1 MKRLF
6 FAMLLWVSTLT
17 LWAVPAKRITMRV
30 EQPDG
35 TVLTLT
41 QRGDEHFHYLLTEDG
56 VMVKSNGQ
64 GYYYADMADGRIVA
78 TKYLAHG
85 SEARSYEEKCFVEAL
100 PSVSRLHVL
109 AMQQGS
115 MAQRARAARAPQR
128 AGEVATTGEVHIP
141 VLLVQYSDMKFF
153 AADPKAQF
161 EGHING
167 DDYKDEGGYGSV
179 KEYFEDQSE
188 GKFTPKFEIIGPID
202 LPNKMVYYG
211 GNDENG
217 NDQRPQEMI
226 EEACRRA
233 NTVTDF
239 SKFDNNGDGYV
250 DIVYVIY
257 AGYGEAS
264 NTARLADAI
273 WPHQWYVSK
282 DITLDG
288 VKIAKYAC
296 NNERDGW
303 EGEVLDGIGT
313 FCHEFS
319 HCLGLPDFYPT
330 DESNSNGFG
339 MESWSLMH
347 YGCYNNNG
355 HTPCGYTGYEKDFL
369 GWKNLIVLEEPA
381 DVTLTALSEGG
392 DAYKIVNDANSNEYY
407 IVENHQRT
415 RWDTYAPAEGMLVI
429 HVDYL
434 ESAWQNNA
442 VNNAPT
448 HQRMTIIP
456 ADNKL
461 TRNTQ
466 SGDTYPGTTG
476 NTELTSTSTPAA
488 IVYADEYMGKD
499 ITGITAE
506 GDVVKFSFMK
516 EALPVPTLNAPVG
529 VTENAFTVTWQD
541 LPGIKEYELQLDMLE
556 ENPYMLDE
564 DFENVDKGNSDIGT
578 ILDSYT
584 NQAGWYGQG
593 VFGLDG
599 AICIGSSTAPGA
611 VMTPD
616 IACDSTRFTVIFSV
630 RKSAEDDRD
639 AYMIMGVGDDSWGNR
654 LWSAYGIPVDDH
666 EWLHYFVVMDTI
678 GNNSFIYMDTRDDE
692 ETATKESTRA
702 DLDYIYILPGDRTA
716 ELLGDSNE
724 DSGDEGSEAPKR
736 AKYRQLQPVRMT
748 QASATR
754 MAPAM
759 RAPQATSEER
769 GTQEKRY
776 YVTTIHTLRTD
787 GDSCRFE
794 NLDGGL
800 YRTSVRSVRD
810 SVYSRYSNV
819 VEVELVDSMLPQV
832 DAEVEYEIN
841 NDSLYFVT
849 GDSTISIYYTLDG
862 TTPTAYSHHYEA
874 PLTLTEKSTLYYVVR
889 KEGYRRSPYYR
900 IKNWFEADGITYRI
914 ESTVTPRVRVSE
926 TDGGNTARSYSG
938 HVTIADE
945 VDYDSIVFTISGID
959 NRAFSNATQLRS
971 IAVSG
976 AALQSVGKELF
987 HGCTSLNA
995 VVWDTELPIAAD
1007 LFDNTSYQ
1015 NLLIYVGEKGEF
1027 AHPLISEK
1035 RMTLVENGQ
1044 ADTLKLAANFPFY
1057 APRTFTAKHV
1067 SYERIFMQTT
1077 GLGSAAGWEAITL
1090 PYDVQRFVHSVK
1102 ADVAPFGCDAT
1113 NHFWLAKYEADG
1125 FVAATQMAANV
1136 PYIIAMPNNTEYGNS
1151 SLRGA
1156 VAFVA
1161 DDVTID
1167 ATDNVVGCQGRNF
1180 SLVPSYDIITPS
1192 ADVYA
1197 LNVGN
1202 KFGSYSAGSVFVPAK
1217 YNVTPFSAY
1226 ITAATGIQGAPLFRI
1241 QMQDEAEE
1249 DVAYD
1254 FTVVV
1259 NGDIVYVTLPEA
1271 RSINVYDMVGRK
1283 VCTID
1288 GKEGVNEITHLSE
1301 GIYMIEKTK
1310 VYVKR

>member
-6 FAMLLWVSTLT
+6 LAMMLCVSTLT
-17 LWAVPAKRITMRV
+17 MWAVPAKRITMRV

-41 QRGDEHFHYLLTEDG
+41 QRGDEHFHYLMTEDG
-56 VMVKSNGQ
+56 VVVKANGN
-64 GYYYADMADGRIVA
+64 GYYYADIADGKIVA
-78 TKYLAHG
+78 TKRLAHG
-85 SEARSYEEKCFVEAL
+85 SEARSHEEKNFVEAL
-100 PSVSRLHVL
+100 PGVDQLHAL
-109 AMQQGS
+109 AMQQGDV
-115 MAQRARAARAPQR
+115 AQRARAARAPQR

-153 AADPKAQF
+153 SADPKAQF

-188 GKFTPKFEIIGPID
+188 GKFIPKFEIIGPID

-217 NDQRPQEMI
+217 NDQRSQEMI
-226 EEACRRA
+226 EEACKRA
-233 NTVTDF
+233 DAETDF

-264 NTARLADAI
+264 NTAQLADAI

-282 DITLDG
+282 DLQLDG

-330 DESNSNGFG
+330 DDSNGFG

-355 HTPCGYTGYEKDFL
+355 HTPCGYTGYEKEFL
-369 GWKNLIVLEEPA
+369 GWKDMIVLEDPA

-392 DAYKIVNDANSNEYY
+392 DAYKIVNDANANEYY

-415 RWDTYAPAEGMLVI
+415 KWDAYIPAEGMLVI

-434 ESAWQNNA
+434 ESAWQNNT
-442 VNNAPT
+442 VNNNPSR
-448 HQRMTIIP
+448 QRMTIIP

-461 TRNTQ
+461 TKSTQ
-466 SGDTYPGTTG
+466 SGDTYPGTSN
-476 NTELTSTSTPAA
+476 NTELTATSTPAA
-488 IVYADEYMGKD
+488 TVYADEYMGKD

-516 EALPVPTLNAPVG
+516 GALPVPTLNAPTE
-529 VTENAFTVTWQD
+529 VTESAFSVTWTD
-541 LPGIKEYELQLDMLE
+541 LPGIKEYEVQLDMLE

-564 DFENVDKGNSDIGT
+564 DFEKVKKGNSDIGT

-599 AICIGSSTAPGA
+599 AVRIGSASSRGA
-611 VMTPD
+611 ILTPR
-616 IACDSTRFTVIFSV
+616 IASDSTHFTVLFSV
-630 RKSAEDDRD
+630 RKSEATDKD
-639 AYMIMGVGDDSWGNR
+639 AFMIMAVTDEAWGDGMFG
-654 LWSAYGIPVDDH
+654 YGIPVDDH

-678 GNNSFIYMDTRDDE
+678 GNNSCIYMDTRDNEQTDL
-692 ETATKESTRA
+692 KESTRV
-702 DLDYIYILPGDRTA
+702 DLDYIYILPGDRTE
-716 ELLGDSNE
+716 ELLGDGDD
-724 DSGDEGSEAPKR
+724 DSGDEGSAAPKR
-736 AKYRQLQPVRMT
+736 TKYRQLQPARIP

-754 MAPAM
+754 MAM
-759 RAPQATSEER
+759 QTSRAASEER
-769 GTQEKRY
+769 STQEKRY

-800 YRTSVRSVRD
+800 YRATVRSVRD
-810 SVYSRYSNV
+810 SVYSRYSNA

-832 DAEVEYEIN
+832 DVEVEYEIN
-841 NDSLYFVT
+841 NDSLYFVAS
-849 GDSTISIYYTLDG
+849 DSTISIYYTLDG
-862 TTPTAYSHHYEA
+862 TTPTAYSYHYEG

-889 KEGYRRSPYYR
+889 KEGHRRSPYYR
-900 IKNWFEADGITYRI
+900 IRNWFEADGATYRI
-914 ESTVTPRVRVSE
+914 ESTVTPRVKVSE
-926 TDGGNTARSYSG
+926 TEGGNAANSYSG
-938 HVTIADE
+938 HITIADE
-945 VDYDSIVFTISGID
+945 VIYDTIAFAISGID
-959 NRAFSNATQLRS
+959 DRAFSNATQLRS
-971 IAVSG
+971 ITVSG
-976 AALQSVGKELF
+976 AALESIGHELF
-987 HGCTSLNA
+987 YGCSALNA
-995 VVWDTELPIAAD
+995 VVWDTDLPITAD

-1015 NLLIYVGEKGEF
+1015 NLLIYVDEKGEF
-1027 AHPLISEK
+1027 AHPLIGEK
-1035 RMTLVENGQ
+1035 RITLVENGQ

-1057 APRTFTAKHV
+1057 APRSFTAKHV
-1067 SYERIFMQTT
+1067 SYERTFTQTT
-1077 GLGSAAGWEAITL
+1077 GMGSAAGWEAITL

-1113 NHFWLAKYEADG
+1113 NLFWLAKYENSG
-1125 FVAATQMAANV
+1125 FVAATQMTANI

-1151 SLRGA
+1151 SLNGT
-1156 VAFVA
+1156 VAFMADNATIEATENVA
-1161 DDVTID
+1161 GSQG
-1167 ATDNVVGCQGRNF
+1167 DNF
-1180 SLVPSYDIITPS
+1180 TLVPSYDIISPS
-1192 ADVYA
+1192 PDVYA
-1197 LNVGN
+1197 LNVSN
-1202 KFGSYSAGSVFVPAK
+1202 KFGSYSAGSVFVPEK
-1217 YNVTPFSAY
+1217 YNVNPFSAY
-1226 ITAATGIQGAPLFRI
+1226 ITATASTQGAPLFRI

-1249 DVAYD
+1249 DIAYD
-1254 FTVVV
+1254 FTVTV
-1259 NGDIVYVTLPEA
+1259 NGATVYVTLPEA
-1271 RSINVYDMVGRK
+1271 RSITVYDMVGRK

-1288 GKEGVNEITHLSE
+1288 GQEGINEIGHLSE
-1301 GIYMIEKTK
+1301 GVYMIEKTK
-1310 VYVKR
+1310 IYVKR